1 MRGQADPWEMTVL
14 LESLKKHWVVSCN
27 GRSQDEKRG
36 IRGNEYGVPPI
47 RPRTTD
53 LRDEFLLEIEAIA
66 VRDD

>member
-1 MRGQADPWEMTVL
+1 M
-14 LESLKKHWVVSCN
+14 ESLKKHWVVSCN

>member
-1 MRGQADPWEMTVL
+1 M
-14 LESLKKHWVVSCN
+14 LESLKRYRVISCN
-27 GRSQDEKRG
+27 GGSQGEKGG